1 MRPRP
6 MKPMRAGET
15 MAREFTGGLGIASR
29 ARRGATSAAVAGK
42 PVAAFSRALG
52 VVHGAI
58 GLYQQFVGDSLPRRI
73 GAAASDADTCA
84 DAQPVLRK
92 HFDLADLCHYR
103 LRDRDGIGPVMGY
116 FHEYHELVAA
126 DSGESVRL
134 ANPASDA
141 LRDLLKQAVPCLV
154 PQRVVDRL
162 EAVDVEQEQCDLAP
176 GACSPSDHL
185 RQALA
190 EKRPVRELGQLILP
204 REPRDLLDFLRQQT
218 VRTRDSPEEN

>member
-15 MAREFTGGLGIASR
+15 IAREFTGGLGIASR

-58 GLYQQFVGDSLPRRI
+58 GLYQQFVGESLPRRI
-73 GAAASDADTCA
+73 GAAAGDADTRA
-84 DAQPVLRK
+84 DAQPMLRK

-103 LRDRDGIGPVMGY
+103 FRDRDGIGPVMGY

-141 LRDLLKQAVPCLV
+141 LGDLLKQAVPCLV

-162 EAVDVEQEQCDLAP
+162 EAVDVEQEQRHLASVSR
-176 GACSPSDHL
+176 GSSEHL
-185 RQALA
+185 RQTLA
-190 EKRPVRELGQLILP
+190 EIRPVRQLRQLILP
-204 REPRDLLDFLRQQT
+204 GELQHFLDF
-218 VRTRDSPEEN
+218 